1 MIQRVR
7 EGSTLLGAAGT
18 MNELAPQGHLRPLGG
33 RENPRRARPE
43 SRSPRR
49 CASAWRRC
57 LLSAGRPEGIDQG
70 THDRHARAR
79 PHPQLHMRKGVNR
92 NPSRRPGLAVSDSNL
107 HAVKMTQ
114 NWALLTPPLSRAA
127 GQWIP
132 TIYDYAY
139 MAASMIGHGRRGAC
153 GVILSGSEG
162 KLRCPRLWLVL
173 AGGYR
178 RWRPRAAHTTLP
190 AGSGVDHPP
199 SSSMDRGWCVSQSTP
214 TAGAALRERE
224 ARHWRPWLRPAVAP
238 HLLAASSSG
247 YPVRAG

>member
-1 MIQRVR
+1 
-7 EGSTLLGAAGT
+7 

-92 NPSRRPGLAVSDSNL
+92 NPSRRPELADSDSNL

-127 GQWIP
+127 ARKSGQL
-132 TIYDYAY
+132 
-139 MAASMIGHGRRGAC
+139 
-153 GVILSGSEG
+153 GV
-162 KLRCPRLWLVL
+162 
-173 AGGYR
+173 
-178 RWRPRAAHTTLP
+178 
-190 AGSGVDHPP
+190 P
-199 SSSMDRGWCVSQSTP
+199 SFDCMQIRVADSQSRTP
-214 TAGAALRERE
+214 GWVSVNAFAHVQLRSRVRARVPVVCPLVDTFGAAREE
-224 ARHWRPWLRPAVAP
+224 
-238 HLLAASSSG
+238 
-247 YPVRAG
+247 